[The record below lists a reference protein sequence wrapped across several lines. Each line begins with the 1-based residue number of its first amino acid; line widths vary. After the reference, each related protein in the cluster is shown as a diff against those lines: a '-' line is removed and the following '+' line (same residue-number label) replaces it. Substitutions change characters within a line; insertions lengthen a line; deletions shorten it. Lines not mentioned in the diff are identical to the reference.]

1 MVCLGDVVLKTI
13 FPFFQCDIELM
24 VGMMHIGF
32 RSPGQGFFQVRDLE
46 PKLSEMPPLFELQTS
61 VSV

>member
-1 MVCLGDVVLKTI
+1 
-13 FPFFQCDIELM
+13 M

-46 PKLSEMPPLFELQTS
+46 PKLSEMPSLFELQTL